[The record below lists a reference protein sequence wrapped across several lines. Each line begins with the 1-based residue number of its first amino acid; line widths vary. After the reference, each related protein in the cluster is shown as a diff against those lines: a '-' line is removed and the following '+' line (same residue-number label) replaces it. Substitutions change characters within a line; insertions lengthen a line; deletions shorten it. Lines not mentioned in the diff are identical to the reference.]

1 MKEAGASEYT
11 KKKKKKKMYHVV
23 SSLNLDLVTE
33 SVAQLEW
40 TKTGCRGKQWA
51 VSQIHITYRPEQ
63 GVCN

>member
-11 KKKKKKKMYHVV
+11 KKNKKMYHVV
-23 SSLNLDLVTE
+23 SSLNLDSATE

-40 TKTGCRGKQWA
+40 TKTGCRGNQWA
-51 VSQIHITYRPEQ
+51 VSQIRITDRPGQ